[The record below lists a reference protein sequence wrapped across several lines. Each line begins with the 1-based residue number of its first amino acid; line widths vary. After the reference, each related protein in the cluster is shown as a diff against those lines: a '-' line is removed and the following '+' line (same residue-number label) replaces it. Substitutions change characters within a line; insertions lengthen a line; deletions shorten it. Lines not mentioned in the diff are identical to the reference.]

1 MYSLALFSLFP
12 FSFAVSNNLFTKTTI
27 TDLGTSCSDGS
38 PAIFYT
44 QSMSSD
50 PTAPW
55 LLWLDGPFNP
65 LYSQMTAGVVYN
77 TSSWPDSIPFTYGP
91 FSYATSSEFAT
102 YSKSVL
108 IYCSNDFYLGNGKSR
123 EIANGWTIMQSW
135 LAMLKPQ
142 MSSASRIVAGGSTIG
157 ALGVVANFNL
167 IQSAVP
173 NVDISLLLDSP
184 FFTPAIRATVNV
196 NAIAAVS
203 PAPSCKLNS
212 TNLVYSSTP
221 YVSYPCCLDLACSSG
236 LLPTSTRIMIL
247 QSTAYYSSVNEAL
260 FYSSERTA
268 SYSDSQ
274 VYNLS
279 LTAMKDGAL
288 VVSALRQ
295 AANDRP
301 DATSYIAFSC
311 VDGPI
316 LSPFGNMRCPQSGYL
331 STIPVNYLTPN
342 NVRIQGSFECA
353 SDVQEFQNTMGD
365 YGSAWKNF
373 PSKWNVMRVW
383 NSRLTP
389 STNPTISEL
398 ITQWMS
404 GSDYR
409 VEEDCQGMN
418 CNPTCDGTEI
428 FLQVYPYNHI
438 GFLTGLYMAIILGLA
453 GIGLWI
459 VYGNPSPKIED
470 VGENTGEPGYTVVDG
485 TSGAGGGGVGV
496 RSTSVLP
503 DSSYFS
509 QTTAAQRSIELK
521 NVTYWNASVAGG
533 SSWISTYAPPAL
545 KAVSLSIPQGS
556 LVAIIGGS
564 GAGKST
570 LLELMSGRRNTG
582 SWTGEISVSGKPVT
596 TEWLA
601 RNTGIVR
608 QSLSPLVDELT
619 LLQNL
624 EFAAMLR
631 VRGSRE
637 FILHR
642 IDFVLNRLE
651 LADFKNSVT
660 KTLSGGQRKR
670 AEVALELLTQPDV
683 LFLDEPTS
691 ALDSRTA
698 LNFMD
703 WVAKVSKTTGSSI
716 ILSIH
721 QPREEIW
728 SLFTHV
734 IILEQGFLVYYGPP
748 FAVDAGSASTD
759 VNPADLAVE
768 LAGNQRECM
777 QMECKVWCKNIVTG
791 RVSGAVSESVDESD
805 GDQKKVRFYDKW
817 FSKNKAETPT
827 TVSTLTKSGSKRD
840 GKLAAVSKNGTDQ
853 TSSSMPS
860 ALCQIRSFM
869 LRAFAVNPPL
879 KITTLRSVV
888 GLSILGSLVALL
900 LGAIFW
906 SLDSESVRTKAL
918 AFLVL
923 VPAFLSNSFVV
934 SFVCDDMNIFFIE
947 RSNYYVTPLC
957 FFTHHIL
964 HLVIYVVLPFTW
976 FPFIQFFMLW
986 GRVLDSY
993 SFSMFLQMV
1002 GFSQICFVAFLSLFV
1017 FSCFFLKGKSSN
1029 AMIMNSS
1036 LESLFALFSGF
1047 LAPLPSLTLA
1057 PIRWLTYMSPAMWG
1071 YVGVTYALA
1080 NVTFPGDCGSTSSSE
1095 VTCSLNQS
1103 GNALIYSLGFD
1114 ALNPITGF
1122 VILVVWSVVFFLASW
1137 LVLARPWD
1145 KGATRLVVAGEYGEK
1160 GLEALGRIA
1169 LVEQAK
1175 FAKSLDNFCK
1185 EKNSTTP
1192 LTEDNE

>member
-1 MYSLALFSLFP
+1 MLVFILPLIAL
-12 FSFAVSNNLFTKTTI
+12 VSSNLFTKQTI
-27 TDLGTSCSDGS
+27 TDPNTICSDGS
-38 PAIFYT
+38 PSIFYT
-44 QSMSSD
+44 QTSVD
-50 PTAPW
+50 PNAPW

-65 LYSQMTAGVVYN
+65 LYSQMTAGAQYN
-77 TSSWPDSIPFTYGP
+77 TSSWPETIPFTYGP
-91 FSYATSSEFAT
+91 FSYLADGEFAS

-108 IYCSNDFYLGNGKSR
+108 IYCSNDFYLGNGQSR
-123 EIANGWTIMQSW
+123 LIANGWTIMQSW
-135 LAMLKPQ
+135 LSILRPQ
-142 MSSASRIVAGGSTIG
+142 LFVAQKIVAGGSTVG

-167 IQSAVP
+167 IQAVA
-173 NVDISLLLDSP
+173 NVNTEISLILDSP

-196 NAIAAVS
+196 NAIAAAS
-203 PAPSCKLNS
+203 PAPACRLNS
-212 TNLVYSSTP
+212 TYLVYSSTP
-221 YVSYPCCLDLACSSG
+221 YVSYPCCLDFACSSS
-236 LLPTSTRIMIL
+236 LLPQSTRVVIL

-260 FYSSERTA
+260 FFSSERTA
-268 SYSDSQ
+268 TYTDSQ

-295 AANDRP
+295 SANDRP
-301 DATSYIAFSC
+301 NITSYIAYSC

-316 LSPFGNMRCPQSGYL
+316 LSPFGNVRCAMSGY
-331 STIPVNYLTPN
+331 SPDVPVKYVTPN
-342 NVRIQGSFECA
+342 NVQIDGFYDCA
-353 SDVQEFQNTMGD
+353 SDVQLFDNTMGD
-365 YGSAWKNF
+365 YGSQWRNY
-373 PSKWNVMRVW
+373 PSKWNEIHVW
-383 NSRLTP
+383 NSHD
-389 STNPTISEL
+389 NPTTSTDPSISDL
-398 ITQWMS
+398 ITAWMR
-404 GSDYR
+404 GSDFR
-409 VEEDCQGMN
+409 VEEQCQGMN
-418 CNPTCDGTEI
+418 CNPTCDSTSI
-428 FLQVYPYNHI
+428 FLQVYPYSHI
-438 GFLTGLYMAIILGLA
+438 GFLTGLYMAIVLA
-453 GIGLWI
+453 MAGVALWI
-459 VYGNPSPKIED
+459 VYGNPTSKSFVKGDENSED
-470 VGENTGEPGYTVVDG
+470 DAAPRAPEIGL
-485 TSGAGGGGVGV
+485 

-509 QTTAAQRSIELK
+509 HTTAAQRSIELK
-521 NVTYWNASVAGG
+521 KITYWNSASSVDS
-533 SSWISTYAPPAL
+533 SSWVSSYAPPAL
-545 KAVSLSIPQGS
+545 KAISLTIPQGS

-570 LLELMSGRRNTG
+570 LLELMAGRRNTG
-582 SWTGEISVSGKPVT
+582 AWTGEICVSGKPVS

-608 QSLSPLVDELT
+608 QSMSPLVDELT

-642 IDFVLNRLE
+642 IDFVLTRLE

-703 WVAKVSKTTGSSI
+703 WIAKVSKTTGSSI

-748 FAVDAGSASTD
+748 FSIDSGSSTD

-777 QMECKVWCKNIVTG
+777 QVECKAWCKRIVMK
-791 RVSGAVSESVDESD
+791 SGESTETLDEPKWYQSFPTMF
-805 GDQKKVRFYDKW
+805 KKRPENV
-817 FSKNKAETPT
+817 T
-827 TVSTLTKSGSKRD
+827 TVSKLTRR
-840 GKLAAVSKNGTDQ
+840 Q
-853 TSSSMPS
+853 TSRVEKLKTEKSASMPS
-860 ALCQIRSFM
+860 KLCQIRSFM
-869 LRAFAVNPPL
+869 LRSFAVNPPW
-879 KITTLRSVV
+879 KFTTLRSVV

-906 SLDSESVRTKAL
+906 SLDTESVRTKAL

-934 SFVCDDMNIFFIE
+934 SFVCEDMNIFFIE

-957 FFTHHIL
+957 FFIHHIL
-964 HLVIYVVLPFTW
+964 HLVVYVVLPFTW

-986 GRVLDSY
+986 GRVLDDY
-993 SFSMFLQMV
+993 PFSMFLQMV

-1017 FSCFFLKGKSSN
+1017 FSCFFLKGKTSN

-1080 NVTFPGDCGSTSSSE
+1080 NVQFPGDCGSTASTE

-1114 ALNPITGF
+1114 QLNPITGF
-1122 VILVVWSVVFFLASW
+1122 VILVVWSVCFFLASW

-1145 KGATRLVVAGEYGEK
+1145 KGAVRLVVAGEYGEK
-1160 GLEALGRIA
+1160 GLESLGRIA
-1169 LVEQAK
+1169 IVEQGK
-1175 FAKSLDNFCK
+1175 FAKNLENFSK
-1185 EKNSTTP
+1185 DKSSTP
-1192 LTEDNE
+1192 LTEDDV